1 MRLKSLSYTSLARPS
16 LTADDVDAVHQTARH
31 LNALDGITGLLV
43 YNGRNFL
50 QVIEGAESGI
60 DDLYRRLLADPR
72 HSAMNVEDERYIESR
87 EFPEWAMEF
96 AHVDIGHPDARRDII
111 DLLPR
116 SLPDKVRMKL
126 AEVIAGDLP
135 LPRA

>member
-1 MRLKSLSYTSLARPS
+1 MRLKSLSYTSLARPG

-43 YNGRNFL
+43 YNGRKFL
-50 QVIEGAESGI
+50 QVIEGAESAI

-72 HSAMNVEDERYIESR
+72 HSDLQVEDERYIEPR

-96 AHVDIGHPDARRDII
+96 AQVDIGHPDARTDII

-116 SLPDKVRMKL
+116 SLPDTVRTKL
-126 AEVIAGDLP
+126 GELIAGDRP
-135 LPRA
+135 APR

>member
-1 MRLKSLSYTSLARPS
+1 MRLKSLTYTSLAQHS
-16 LTADDVDAVHQTARH
+16 LSADDVDAVHQTARH

-50 QVIEGAESGI
+50 QVIEGAESAI
-60 DDLYRRLLADPR
+60 DDLYRRLLADLR
-72 HSAMNVEDERYIESR
+72 HSDLQVQDERYIEPR

-96 AHVDIGHPDARRDII
+96 AQVEFGHPEERTDII

-116 SLPDKVRMKL
+116 SLPDRVRTKL
-126 AEVIAGDLP
+126 GELIAGDP
-135 LPRA
+135 PSPR

>member
-1 MRLKSLSYTSLARPS
+1 MRLKSLSYTSLARPG
-16 LTADDVDAVHQTARH
+16 LTADEVDAVHQTARH

-50 QVIEGAESGI
+50 QVIEGAESAI

-96 AHVDIGHPDARRDII
+96 AHVDIGHPDARTDII

-116 SLPDKVRMKL
+116 SLPDTVRMKL
-126 AEVIAGDLP
+126 VELIAGDSP
-135 LPRA
+135 SPR

>member
-1 MRLKSLSYTSLARPS
+1 MRLKSLSYTSLARPG

-31 LNALDGITGLLV
+31 LNVIDGITGLLV
-43 YNGRNFL
+43 YNGHNFL
-50 QVIEGAESGI
+50 QVIEGAESAI

-72 HSAMNVEDERYIESR
+72 HSAMTVEDERYIEPR

-96 AHVDIGHPDARRDII
+96 AHVDIGHPDARTDII

-116 SLPDKVRMKL
+116 SLPDTVRMKL
-126 AEVIAGDLP
+126 VEIIAGDP
-135 LPRA
+135 PSPR